1 MSHIV
6 TVGNTQYHVV
16 ERSPFEFYITG
27 DMIQNIDEK
36 NDSVVILTQMSD
48 YVFET
53 IQTNGG
59 ATNERMMVKTKSD
72 RTNGL
77 AAVPPE
83 GMEQNNTREFL
94 SEEELWDV

>member
-1 MSHIV
+1 
-6 TVGNTQYHVV
+6 
-16 ERSPFEFYITG
+16 
-27 DMIQNIDEK
+27 
-36 NDSVVILTQMSD
+36 MSD

-77 AAVPPE
+77 AAVPE